1 MEEPRGLI
9 PFSRRAI
16 VTRVLT
22 PDICV
27 IGGGAGG
34 LTVAA
39 GASQMG
45 ASVVLIERGKMGGD
59 CLNTG
64 CVPSKA
70 LLAAA
75 HAAHAVSQANR
86 YGVVTEGTTID
97 FQRVKQHIHETIDRI
112 AINDSVERFTGLGVQ
127 VLPDSARFTGRDE
140 VEAGGVRIRA
150 RRFIVATGTAPA
162 VPPIRGLDSAPYL
175 TNETI
180 FDIERLPDHL
190 IVVGGGPIG
199 VEISQA
205 FRRLG
210 ARVTIIEMLTLLGGE
225 DPELVDLLRTRLLDD
240 GVTLHEGARVDE
252 VERSGDG
259 IVLTFGKGDKTTR
272 LEGSHLLIA
281 TGRRPNVDR
290 LDLDAAGIE
299 YDGDGIRV
307 DRRLRTTNPRVH
319 AIGDVTGGAQFT
331 HRANYH
337 ATVVLKNA
345 LFRLPAKVDET
356 ALPRVTYT
364 SPELASAGLLEDM
377 ARQTHGKIRVL
388 RWPFAENDRARAELE
403 TSGLIKVVVSNR
415 GRILGVFLYGPKAG
429 ELIQPWLLAMR
440 SGLKIGALASFT
452 VPYPTL
458 GEVSKRAAG
467 SYYTP
472 SLFGERTKWLVR
484 FLARFG

>member
-1 MEEPRGLI
+1 M
-9 PFSRRAI
+9 I
-16 VTRVLT
+16 VTKVPN

-34 LTVAA
+34 LMVAA

-86 YGVVTEGTTID
+86 YGIVTERTTID
-97 FQRVKQHIHETIDRI
+97 FQRVKQHIHETISRI
-112 AINDSVERFTGLGVQ
+112 AVNDSVERFTGLGVQ
-127 VLPDSARFTGRDE
+127 VLPGSARFTGGNE
-140 VEAGGVRIRA
+140 VETNGVRIRA
-150 RRFIVATGTAPA
+150 RHFVIATGSSPA
-162 VPPIRGLDSAPYL
+162 IPPIPGLDSTPYL

-180 FDIERLPDHL
+180 FDLDHLPDHL

-199 VEISQA
+199 VELAQA

-240 GVTLHEGARVDE
+240 GVTLHEGARVDR
-252 VERSGDG
+252 VARSDSG
-259 IVLTFGKGDKTTR
+259 ISLTFSKGDEAVQV
-272 LEGSHLLIA
+272 EGSHLLIA
-281 TGRRPNVDR
+281 TGRRPNIDA
-290 LDLDAAGIE
+290 LDLNAAGIE
-299 YDGDGIRV
+299 HSGDGIRV
-307 DRRLRTTNPRVH
+307 DRRLRTTNPRIY

-331 HRANYH
+331 HRASYH
-337 ATVVLKNA
+337 ASVVLKNA
-345 LFRLPAKVDET
+345 LFHLPAKVDET

-364 SPELASAGLLEDM
+364 SPELASAGLSED
-377 ARQTHGKIRVL
+377 AAHRAHRNIRVL
-388 RWPFAENDRARAELE
+388 RWPFAENDRAQAELE
-403 TSGLIKVVVSNR
+403 TSGLIKVVTSNR
-415 GRILGVFLYGPKAG
+415 GHILGVFIFGPKAG
-429 ELIQPWLLAMR
+429 ELIQPWLLAMSNR
-440 SGLKIGALASFT
+440 LKIGALASLI

-458 GEVSKRAAG
+458 GEVSKRAAS

-472 SLFGERTKWLVR
+472 LLFSERIKWIVR